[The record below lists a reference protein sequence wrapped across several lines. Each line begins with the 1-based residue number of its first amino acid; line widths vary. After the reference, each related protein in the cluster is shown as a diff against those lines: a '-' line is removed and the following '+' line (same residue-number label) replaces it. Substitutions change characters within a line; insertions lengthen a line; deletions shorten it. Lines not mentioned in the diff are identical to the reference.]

1 MTETAQWKEELDT
14 YGSIQ
19 KMLIFEGNINDLQM
33 LPGGSKGGEL
43 VRLDEYLHIYLRSR
57 G

>member
-33 LPGGSKGGEL
+33 LSGGSKGGEL
-43 VRLDEYLHIYLRSR
+43 VRLDEYLLLR
-57 G
+57 